1 MQARACAPSI
11 NVAYAAAAAG
21 ACWEY
26 NNVLASLAPL
36 LPGVKQAD
44 VRPEPDSAE
53 ATHKRALELVS
64 GSVETLLKWAFKQVA
79 GPTAAAAAAAVHS
92 QQRALELVSCIV
104 NAVTSAVKQVAEPTT
119 AAAAVHS
126 SGLSRW

>member
-1 MQARACAPSI
+1 VKQARACAPSTNI
-11 NVAYAAAAAG
+11 AYAAAAAAAAAAG
-21 ACWEY
+21 AFWEY

-64 GSVETLLKWAFKQVA
+64 VAATASLQHIGSQAL
-79 GPTAAAAAAAVHS
+79 AV
-92 QQRALELVSCIV
+92 
-104 NAVTSAVKQVAEPTT
+104 
-119 AAAAVHS
+119 
-126 SGLSRW
+126 